1 MLFKDRVSIWLLCIL
16 ETQVL
21 PSLPFQKGLW
31 NTRHGRDH
39 DRCQSCFTHLKIKTI
54 FVQTV
59 KHLQSPIIK
68 TSWIFTVS
76 SVLKSSQLLSEIS
89 SQPSNKIGKTQ
100 PDILGISKVK
110 ISVKKNHFYLKDD
123 NNLKSVF
130 KYVKQDK
137 NLSGSASLQITNEKP
152 MQIICFSVNSL
163 KQSKKR
169 QVSLSKTVHI
179 KMEKTYYMNI
189 SLLVLGCGKVWT

>member
-1 MLFKDRVSIWLLCIL
+1 MSSI
-16 ETQVL
+16 
-21 PSLPFQKGLW
+21 
-31 NTRHGRDH
+31 
-39 DRCQSCFTHLKIKTI
+39 
-54 FVQTV
+54 
-59 KHLQSPIIK
+59 
-68 TSWIFTVS
+68 
-76 SVLKSSQLLSEIS
+76 LKSSQLLSEIS
-89 SQPSNKIGKTQ
+89 SQSSNKIGKTQ
-100 PDILGISKVK
+100 PDILGTSKVK

-123 NNLKSVF
+123 DNLKRAF

-163 KQSKKR
+163 KQSKKP

-179 KMEKTYYMNI
+179 KMQKTYYMNI